1 MSTLTFDERNNN
13 DEIKGRA
20 TKKLIDPCLLR
31 IALYFETRVFIKIT
45 AISKNRRRGWGDSR
59 LQSETFEAGNR
70 DTTETRSINFRQFG
84 EK

>member
-45 AISKNRRRGWGDSR
+45 AISKSCRGRETVGCRVKR
-59 LQSETFEAGNR
+59 LKPGTVTLRKLGA
-70 DTTETRSINFRQFG
+70 
-84 EK
+84 